1 MFHHV
6 KMCTH
11 SRHQP
16 IIFVNPNTEVMG
28 NLKIKCFLVL
38 QSFYVSRIYLV
49 KDISFQNIANLVS
62 YMYSEVSKEKLRGS
76 FVKDIADNRA
86 FSFLYKL

>member
-16 IIFVNPNTEVMG
+16 VILVNPNTEVIG
-28 NLKIKCFLVL
+28 NLKIKCFWFP
-38 QSFYVSRIYLV
+38 SPFNVSCIYLF

-62 YMYSEVSKEKLRGS
+62 YMYYEVSKEKLRES